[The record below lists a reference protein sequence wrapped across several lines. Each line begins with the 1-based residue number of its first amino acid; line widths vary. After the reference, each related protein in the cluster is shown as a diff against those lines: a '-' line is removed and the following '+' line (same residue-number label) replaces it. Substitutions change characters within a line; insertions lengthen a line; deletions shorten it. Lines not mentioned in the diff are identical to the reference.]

1 MNLDKNGESDEE
13 LLERY
18 AQGDAGAFEV
28 FFLRHKSRVYHYA
41 LRKVH
46 HSESAADIVQ
56 DVFVKLHARIHQ
68 YRKGERALSW
78 FFAIVHNA
86 CLDEIRKFA
95 VQKRSLQGAEA
106 AQLTDAQLQENL
118 SEWQDKADDLRQSL
132 EQLSDDQRIVVE
144 KRVIGEK
151 SFRQISDETGK
162 NEAALR
168 KVYSRA
174 VERLRLWF
182 VSRDEGEGGK

>member
-1 MNLDKNGESDEE
+1 MDLDKNGETDEE

-18 AQGDAGAFEV
+18 AQGESAAFEL
-28 FFLRHKSRVYHYA
+28 FFLRHKNRVYHYA

-46 HSESAADIVQ
+46 HPESAADIVQ

-95 VQKRSLQGAEA
+95 VRKRSLQGAEDT
-106 AQLTDAQLQENL
+106 QRRESQLQANQPDWHNSADEL
-118 SEWQDKADDLRQSL
+118 SESL
-132 EQLSDDQRIVVE
+132 EQLSDVQRLVVE
-144 KRVIGEK
+144 KRIIDEK

-162 NEAALR
+162 NEATLR
-168 KVYSRA
+168 KIYSRA
-174 VERLRLWF
+174 VEKLRLWF